1 MGKRRMF
8 SLNVVGTDNF
18 LDLPASS
25 QALYFHLGMR
35 ADGEG
40 VVANPKRIAALI
52 NCSQDDFKL
61 LLTKGYIIPVKNG
74 ICVVTNDGLED

>member
-1 MGKRRMF
+1 MF

-40 VVANPKRIAALI
+40 VVVNPKRIAALI